1 MARTD
6 LLDLIIQ
13 INFVIVAALLI
24 AAFSLLVYLLA
35 YYFQS
40 RSARGAAWLLASVSI
55 VYLGDLVLFFVADPR
70 SAEPCLRLQWLGI
83 AIAPAA
89 YAHLTDALLERTG
102 SFSPWR
108 RWAVRGAYAL
118 AFLWFL
124 LALSSD
130 LLVHD
135 GTADGRAFHLWAGPL
150 FPLFLIYF
158 IGGVGWGIV
167 NAWRVRQRTLISTHR
182 RRMTYLALTMIA
194 PAVGVFPYLLL
205 AGRTLPA
212 YPLVFW
218 GMVGISN
225 LFIGTMLFG
234 MVYAVAYVDVLV
246 PDRVVKQRWITYL
259 LRGPV
264 LATLVALVMFGVSR
278 LSHALGLPLALL
290 LPLAAVGTIVSYE
303 LLSDGIRPLFE
314 WLFLRRDVSE
324 LARMRRLSE
333 AMITARDLRQFLE
346 GILAL
351 ICETLRSPTGFV
363 VRRTPE
369 GIEPVAAF
377 GDIAHASIE
386 ATLAEVEP
394 SSNGPVRTDGFWV
407 WPLRSR
413 AEGILLGAIAVAAP
427 PSEVSPE
434 VLHEVLPVW
443 IARAAAALEDRLIQ
457 ERALQALEQVAEE
470 ARRLRWAEGE
480 PSARSLIEHPEFITW
495 VRDAL
500 AHYWGG
506 PRLLQSPLLQ
516 LRVVQQAMEAHDGN
530 PIRALRAVLAEAI
543 ERLRPDGERKL
554 TAPEWLL
561 YNLLELRF
569 LQGRKVREI
578 AQRLALSES
587 DLYRKQRAAIEA
599 VAMVLAEMERRA
611 ARSTEEEP
619 SLPPRAPHPARG
631 GGREIP
637 PEEDGAP
644 R

>member
-6 LLDLIIQ
+6 PLDLIIQ

-70 SAEPCLRLQWLGI
+70 SAEPWLRLQWLGI

-246 PDRVVKQRWITYL
+246 PDRIVKQRWITYL

-303 LLSDGIRPLFE
+303 LLSDAIRPFFE

-333 AMITARDLRQFLE
+333 TMITARDLRQFLE

-427 PSEVSPE
+427 SVEVSPE

-470 ARRLRWAEGE
+470 ARRLRWAERE
-480 PSARSLIEHPEFITW
+480 PSTLSLIEHPEFTTW

-619 SLPPRAPHPARG
+619 SPPPRAPHPARG

>member
-1 MARTD
+1 MD
-6 LLDLIIQ
+6 PLGLLIQ

-40 RSARGAAWLLASVSI
+40 RSARGAAWLLASVFI
-55 VYLGDLVLFFVADPR
+55 VYLGDLVLFFVEDPR
-70 SAEPCLRLQWLGI
+70 SAERWLRLQWLGI

-102 SFSPWR
+102 SLSPWR

-118 AFLWFL
+118 GIAAFL
-124 LALSSD
+124 LALRTD

-150 FPLFLIYF
+150 FPLFSAYF
-158 IGGVGWGIV
+158 IGGVAWGVI
-167 NAWRVRQRTLISTHR
+167 NAWRARRRTLISTHR
-182 RRMTYLALTMIA
+182 RRMTYLAVTMVA

-212 YPLVFW
+212 FPAVFW
-218 GMVGISN
+218 GLVGLSN
-225 LFIGTMLFG
+225 LIIGAMLFG
-234 MVYAVAYVDVLV
+234 MVYAVAYLDVLV
-246 PDRVVKQRWITYL
+246 PDRVIKQRWIDYL
-259 LRGPV
+259 LRGPA
-264 LATLVALVMFGVSR
+264 LATFVVLVMFGLSR

-290 LPLAAVGTIVSYE
+290 LPLAAAGAIVSYA
-303 LLSDGIRPLFE
+303 LLSDGIRPFFE
-314 WLFLRRDVSE
+314 WLFLRRDVPE
-324 LARMRRLSE
+324 LARMRQLSE
-333 AMITARDLRQFLE
+333 TMITARDLRQFLE

-351 ICETLRSPTGFV
+351 MCEALRSPTGFV
-363 VRRTPE
+363 VRIAP
-369 GIEPVAAF
+369 GGVEPVAAF
-377 GDIAHASIE
+377 GAIEQASMEETLSAVEDVAGSADGPIAA
-386 ATLAEVEP
+386 
-394 SSNGPVRTDGFWV
+394 DGFWI

-413 AEGILLGAIAVAAP
+413 GDSVLLGAIAVAQPAGAVRL
-427 PSEVSPE
+427 ELLQDTLRGWV
-434 VLHEVLPVW
+434 
-443 IARAAAALEDRLIQ
+443 ARAAAALEDRMLQ
-457 ERALQALEQVAEE
+457 ERALGALERVAEE
-470 ARRLRWAEGE
+470 ARRLRQPGQA
-480 PSARSLIEHPEFITW
+480 PSAAPLVEHPEFTHW
-495 VRDAL
+495 VKEAL

-516 LRVVQQAMEAHDGN
+516 LRIVQQAMEAHDGN

-543 ERLRPDGERKL
+543 EQLRPDGERKL

-561 YNLLELRF
+561 YNLLEMRF

-611 ARSTEEEP
+611 ARP
-619 SLPPRAPHPARG
+619 SREDSPAPPA
-631 GGREIP
+631 
-637 PEEDGAP
+637 
-644 R
+644 

>member
-1 MARTD
+1 
-6 LLDLIIQ
+6 
-13 INFVIVAALLI
+13 
-24 AAFSLLVYLLA
+24 
-35 YYFQS
+35 
-40 RSARGAAWLLASVSI
+40 
-55 VYLGDLVLFFVADPR
+55 
-70 SAEPCLRLQWLGI
+70 
-83 AIAPAA
+83 
-89 YAHLTDALLERTG
+89 
-102 SFSPWR
+102 
-108 RWAVRGAYAL
+108 
-118 AFLWFL
+118 
-124 LALSSD
+124 
-130 LLVHD
+130 
-135 GTADGRAFHLWAGPL
+135 
-150 FPLFLIYF
+150 
-158 IGGVGWGIV
+158 
-167 NAWRVRQRTLISTHR
+167 
-182 RRMTYLALTMIA
+182 
-194 PAVGVFPYLLL
+194 
-205 AGRTLPA
+205 
-212 YPLVFW
+212 
-218 GMVGISN
+218 VGISN

-246 PDRVVKQRWITYL
+246 PDRIVKQRWITYL

-303 LLSDGIRPLFE
+303 LLSDAIRPFFE

-333 AMITARDLRQFLE
+333 TMITARDLRQFLE

-427 PSEVSPE
+427 SIEVSPE

-470 ARRLRWAEGE
+470 ARRLRWAERE
-480 PSARSLIEHPEFITW
+480 PSTLSLIEHPEFTTW

-619 SLPPRAPHPARG
+619 SPPPRAPHPARG